1 MMQLRLLVSE
11 ALRREVLR
19 VCCVQHGSVRC
30 PKASRLHRAAA
41 IARKRRVRASIM
53 STRPWLQLFLS
64 TFSSSFLSYCPG
76 AASPTLRA
84 ADAKPTRQWKRAQS
98 SSPALALGGGSR
110 KFVNSRINGSGILS
124 RALPRGVA
132 AKSATAV
139 EAKAVLLPY
148 NPVRNGPVLQSGWAS
163 SKKCEVMTDEAGRG
177 NDSNPNADTEH
188 AGPDS
193 AGTGGSHAPGSI
205 APRSGT
211 PSPKQAVS
219 FASAQPTKEFPSL
232 PTSTSAN
239 NDGTNASITAGAA
252 NNAAATETKPT
263 QQPPPSQLS
272 PPTPSL
278 PASPAPPAPQPTPHR
293 DRRVLKVEP
302 GKDAGAAATMLL
314 KTLQTDAHRGI
325 SVGVMSPCKVTW
337 AGAYDKDA
345 VHRRLAMSATRP
357 KSSVSTSM
365 RTTTGSASHSAR
377 ARSRHGSGH
386 VSRRGAG
393 RDRTYGSAWSGGIAV
408 LRPPSVHAS
417 MVRAKAARGNTL
429 LPEIDQCMLHGL
441 GPPWARKTTKSV
453 LAELRAQRA
462 RYLALRARARL
473 EHETNRPAPLD
484 TIAAKLAALVV
495 PPKPPSAKDRWKG
508 ATRKIMFGIRW
519 LGMSSKN
526 SAEKAGELD
535 ELEKH
540 ARQPTFA
547 EAVISN
553 KDEIGALEQMF
564 LVSSKASMIARWR
577 SKAKASSERMQSPQP
592 DYDYDL
598 DNYDYGNTDADSS
611 GDSRSGSATSVAP
624 PKPKRMTLRQKVA
637 ADKEA
642 MRMKAAADK
651 ADADKAAAREKQ
663 RAQFRRNNQRI
674 KRTKSVEVEVEGSSE
689 PAIIDY
695 LHTTSVTLLV
705 STSAVVLLVYFLF
718 VFLSQPFLTDIS
730 PFSP

>member
-1 MMQLRLLVSE
+1 M
-11 ALRREVLR
+11 
-19 VCCVQHGSVRC
+19 G
-30 PKASRLHRAAA
+30 
-41 IARKRRVRASIM
+41 
-53 STRPWLQLFLS
+53 
-64 TFSSSFLSYCPG
+64 
-76 AASPTLRA
+76 
-84 ADAKPTRQWKRAQS
+84 
-98 SSPALALGGGSR
+98 
-110 KFVNSRINGSGILS
+110 
-124 RALPRGVA
+124 
-132 AKSATAV
+132 
-139 EAKAVLLPY
+139 
-148 NPVRNGPVLQSGWAS
+148 
-163 SKKCEVMTDEAGRG
+163 GRG

-193 AGTGGSHAPGSI
+193 GHATRPF
-205 APRSGT
+205 
-211 PSPKQAVS
+211 Q
-219 FASAQPTKEFPSL
+219 

-252 NNAAATETKPT
+252 NNAAATETKLT

-293 DRRVLKVEP
+293 DRRVFKVEP

-453 LAELRAQRA
+453 LAERAQRA

-730 PFSP
+730 PFPMTPHPYHPLFGRLHSIQRLSCPSVMVTTKILTGRHGKVRTCME